1 MTTESFHAAS
11 EKQIDDLLS
20 GERTRVKAAV
30 DQLPRN
36 ELVSALSTPAGEQAL
51 ANAFELMPSYYTAGK
66 FDHTVLVRYRVDRPD
81 AGAVERDVTFGPES
95 CVVRPVESTSVPD
108 LTVSMDALSFVEAAT
123 GITRGMELLMRGDL
137 KVQGNVQVALKM
149 EAFFGLAP
157 GGKTR

>member
-11 EKQIDDLLS
+11 EKQIEDLLS
-20 GERTRVKAAV
+20 GERARVKAAV

-36 ELVSALSTPAGEQAL
+36 ELVSALGSPAGEQAL

-66 FDHTVLVRYRVDRPD
+66 FDHPVLVRYRVDRPD
-81 AGAVERDVTFGPES
+81 AGTVERDVTFGPES
-95 CVVRPVESTSVPD
+95 CVVRPVETTSVPD

-137 KVQGNVQVALKM
+137 KVQGNVQIAQKM
-149 EAFFGLAP
+149 EALFGLSP

>member
-11 EKQIDDLLS
+11 EKQIADLLS

-36 ELVSALSTPAGEQAL
+36 ELISALSTPVGEQAL

-66 FDHTVLVRYRVDRPD
+66 FDHTVRVRYRVDRPD
-81 AGAVERDVTFGPES
+81 AGALERDVTFGPED

-108 LTVSMDALSFVEAAT
+108 LTVTMDALSFVEAAT

-137 KVQGNVQVALKM
+137 TVQGNVRIALKM

-157 GGKTR
+157 GGQTR

>member
-1 MTTESFHAAS
+1 MTTESFHAIS

-20 GERTRVKAAV
+20 GERARVKAAV
-30 DQLPRN
+30 DQLPRH

-66 FDHTVLVRYRVDRPD
+66 FDHTVLVRYRVDRPHG
-81 AGAVERDVTFGPES
+81 GAVERDVTFGPED
-95 CVVRPVESTSVPD
+95 CVVQPVESTSVPD

-123 GITRGMELLMRGDL
+123 GMTRGMELLMRGDL
-137 KVQGNVQVALKM
+137 TVQGNVQIAMKM

-157 GGKTR
+157 GGKKR